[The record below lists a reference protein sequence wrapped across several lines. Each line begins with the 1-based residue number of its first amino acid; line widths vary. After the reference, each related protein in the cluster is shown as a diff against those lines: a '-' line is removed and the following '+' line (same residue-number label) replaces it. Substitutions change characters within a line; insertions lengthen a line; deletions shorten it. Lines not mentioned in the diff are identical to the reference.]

1 MNIFK
6 RASLWLLA
14 LTALGLSTTLPA
26 QESTT
31 TGGSTTSG
39 STTSGSTTGGTT
51 GGSTATGTGVFVYEL
66 KFKHLEGFN
75 VDFWG
80 GGWVVV
86 PATGGVGSA
95 VLTAIDDGRKEYVEA
110 SGSVAFYFAKTR
122 EKRYTVVAMGNGT
135 PGGNAAV
142 LSMQAFGE
150 SNHGISINTEVAT
163 IKVKAAKVMR
173 GYAQASQDESG
184 DSTLSTDGT
193 VGFVE
198 FSEMKLDIDEDMTN
212 RMNEKFGGDVGR
224 AYTELVAEVQRRG
237 YVERDDGGTG
247 TGTGTG
253 TATGGSTTAGST
265 TGGPSGGGDGTGSG
279 DGDGT

>member
-1 MNIFK
+1 MNTPK

-14 LTALGLSTTLPA
+14 LTALGLSTSLPA
-26 QESTT
+26 QDATT
-31 TGGSTTSG
+31 TGGETTAG

-86 PATGGVGSA
+86 PATGGVGGA

-110 SGSVAFYFAKTR
+110 SNSVAFYFAKTR

-135 PGGNAAV
+135 AGGAEPL

-163 IKVKAAKVMR
+163 IKVKAAKIMR

-184 DSTLSTDGT
+184 DATLSTDGT

-198 FSEMKLDIDEDMTN
+198 FSEMKLDLDEDMTN

-237 YVERDDGGTG
+237 YVERGDDG

-265 TGGPSGGGDGTGSG
+265 TGGPSGGGDGSGSG